1 MRARE
6 DLSGGAPKIEM
17 FLSDLAVNGH
27 VAASTQNQA
36 FNALLFLYREVLHQE
51 LANIQA
57 LRADRPVRVP
67 VVLTVEEVRR
77 VILAMSGI
85 PQIVV
90 KLLYGSGLRLME
102 ALRLRGKDLDFE
114 MKQLTV
120 RDGKGS
126 KDRYTVLPEAVI
138 PPLQEHLKMV
148 RLMHEDDLNH
158 GLGAVYLPGALDRKY
173 PGAARE

>member
-51 LANIQA
+51 LANIQGV
-57 LRADRPVRVP
+57 RADRPVRVP

-102 ALRLRGKDLDFE
+102 ALRLRGKDRCD
-114 MKQLTV
+114 QTV
-120 RDGKGS
+120 
-126 KDRYTVLPEAVI
+126 
-138 PPLQEHLKMV
+138 
-148 RLMHEDDLNH
+148 
-158 GLGAVYLPGALDRKY
+158 GLAQTFFSAFGLAEIGCHAHALY
-173 PGAARE
+173 AANAQ